1 MPPPGGSGLSVH
13 RAFVVHLN
21 AAGGP
26 TRRRF
31 SGRVE
36 HLSSG
41 RTAQFSSLTGLLA
54 FFGEFLADP
63 RPRSVPQ
70 TPTGPAEY
78 HPARGRSTKLRRPSR
93 WSSST
98 PVGVIA
104 ASSGDITRSPG
115 SFPAR

>member
-1 MPPPGGSGLSVH
+1 MPPPEGSVLSVH
-13 RAFVVHLN
+13 RAFVVHLS

-41 RTAQFSSLTGLLA
+41 RTAQFSSLTGLLT
-54 FFGEFLADP
+54 FLGEFLTDP
-63 RPRSVPQ
+63 RPRSVP
-70 TPTGPAEY
+70 PTGPAVY
-78 HPARGRSTKLRRPSR
+78 HRAPGRSTKLRRLSR
-93 WSSST
+93 GSSST
-98 PVGVIA
+98 PVGGIA
-104 ASSGDITRSPG
+104 ASSGDVTRSPG